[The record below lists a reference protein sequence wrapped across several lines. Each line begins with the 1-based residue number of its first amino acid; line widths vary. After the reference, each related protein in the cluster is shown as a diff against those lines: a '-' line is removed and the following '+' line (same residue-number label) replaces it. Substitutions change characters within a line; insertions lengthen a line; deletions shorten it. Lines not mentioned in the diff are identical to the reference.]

1 MWSLF
6 RVWEKTFDMIFRS
19 LIRFDSEQTKIL
31 SPPPP
36 HPHGGTLDFR
46 AREFFCNF

>member
-19 LIRFDSEQTKIL
+19 LIRFDSEQTKSKIL
-31 SPPPP
+31 KGVRFLRT
-36 HPHGGTLDFR
+36 HR
-46 AREFFCNF
+46 AFI